1 MAGWFW
7 LKVSH
12 KVAIEVSA
20 RTTVIQSLMR
30 QEDPLQKYSRGCWPE
45 LPILSH
51 VGFLIGLLTQG
62 SRPALEQMIMM
73 MQKKGHIALYD
84 QVSSHHHLGLILF
97 IRTKSLNS
105 ATTSGKSITKY
116 QRITGDHPGGLC
128 TTRWE
133 LLTDCKQQPPNAQTN
148 VFFAVKVVINCLS
161 TFLSQF
167 CEHGNTVTSL
177 LFKCKGHFSR

>member
-1 MAGWFW
+1 MIISYLTVSVREKTGSSVAGWFW

-20 RTTVIQSLMR
+20 RITVIQAWWGKKT
-30 QEDPLQKYSRGCWPE
+30 PFQKYSRGCWPE

-97 IRTKSLNS
+97 IRTKSLSS

-116 QRITGDHPGGLC
+116 QRITGDHPGGLP
-128 TTRWE
+128 TTPWE
-133 LLTDCKQQPPNAQTN
+133 LLTDCK
-148 VFFAVKVVINCLS
+148 
-161 TFLSQF
+161 
-167 CEHGNTVTSL
+167 
-177 LFKCKGHFSR
+177 

>member
-1 MAGWFW
+1 MIISYLTVSLREKSGSSMAGWFW

-30 QEDPLQKYSRGCWPE
+30 QGDPLPK
-45 LPILSH
+45 ILTRLLARVANFSH

-105 ATTSGKSITKY
+105 AITSGKRITKY
-116 QRITGDHPGGLC
+116 QRITGDHPGGLP
-128 TTRWE
+128 TTPWE
-133 LLTDCKQQPPNAQTN
+133 LLTDCK
-148 VFFAVKVVINCLS
+148 
-161 TFLSQF
+161 
-167 CEHGNTVTSL
+167 
-177 LFKCKGHFSR
+177 

>member
-1 MAGWFW
+1 MIISYLTVSLREKSGSSMAGWFW

-30 QEDPLQKYSRGCWPE
+30 QGDR
-45 LPILSH
+45 LPKILMRLLARVANFSH

-62 SRPALEQMIMM
+62 SRPALEQMIM

-105 ATTSGKSITKY
+105 AITSGKRITKY
-116 QRITGDHPGGLC
+116 QRITGDHPGGLR
-128 TTRWE
+128 TTPWE
-133 LLTDCKQQPPNAQTN
+133 LSTGCK
-148 VFFAVKVVINCLS
+148 
-161 TFLSQF
+161 
-167 CEHGNTVTSL
+167 
-177 LFKCKGHFSR
+177 

>member
-1 MAGWFW
+1 MIISYLTVSVREKSGSSVAGWFW

-97 IRTKSLNS
+97 IRTKSLSS

-116 QRITGDHPGGLC
+116 QRITGDHPGGLP
-128 TTRWE
+128 TTPWE
-133 LLTDCKQQPPNAQTN
+133 LLTDCK
-148 VFFAVKVVINCLS
+148 
-161 TFLSQF
+161 
-167 CEHGNTVTSL
+167 
-177 LFKCKGHFSR
+177 